1 WTVLSIALVIGHFIV
16 PFLALLSYPS
26 KTDPKRLKFMSVWI
40 LVFQFLDT
48 YWMIMPGMKVESGGY
63 FFSWSDRVF
72 PIAVVGLV
80 IVVFNAMAKKYN
92 WIPVGDPKLQR
103 GFDFRL

>member
-1 WTVLSIALVIGHFIV
+1 MSI
-16 PFLALLSYPS
+16 
-26 KTDPKRLKFMSVWI
+26 WI

-48 YWMIMPGMKVESGGY
+48 YWMIMPGMKVETGSY
-63 FFSWSDRVF
+63 YFSWSDLVF

-80 IVVFNAMAKKYN
+80 MVVFNFMAKKYN